1 MNKNNCDI
9 EVSISAEEI
18 QAKLDK
24 KQYDKIDKKELKQD
38 TKKEKVEHE
47 KDAIKDDK
55 SKIKKLDKG
64 APSEKKDAE
73 KKALKK
79 DMKFDKDSEEK
90 MKAQMA
96 KDGKYKGK
104 PAKADMTS
112 KQKSGLDKNKDGKI
126 TKEDFELLRKKGKK
140 EADGGY
146 GGGDMKKKVTPKKS
160 YAQML
165 TDIAA
170 ERFGKKKEAS

>member
-1 MNKNNCDI
+1 MKNSNLHPSEI
-9 EVSISAEEI
+9 EVSLSAEQIE
-18 QAKLDK
+18 AKLDK

-55 SKIKKLDKG
+55 GKIKKLEKG
-64 APSEKKDAE
+64 KPSEKKDAE

-90 MKAQMA
+90 MKA
-96 KDGKYKGK
+96 KVS
-104 PAKADMTS
+104 P
-112 KQKSGLDKNKDGKI
+112 KQKAGLDKNKDGKI
-126 TKEDFELLRKKGKK
+126 SKEDFELLRKKGKK